1 MASALEVIVFATS
14 TKKVIS
20 SCLEIP
26 LGLFPNVV
34 SVKLRLQLALRKKT
48 LRKSFFSSEPD
59 LLKISKHCPTSTSRF
74 FDIEMLWGC
83 SRENFR
89 SGCSFLSIG
98 AVLVSE

>member
-20 SCLEIP
+20 SCLEIL

-34 SVKLRLQLALRKKT
+34 SVKLRLQLT